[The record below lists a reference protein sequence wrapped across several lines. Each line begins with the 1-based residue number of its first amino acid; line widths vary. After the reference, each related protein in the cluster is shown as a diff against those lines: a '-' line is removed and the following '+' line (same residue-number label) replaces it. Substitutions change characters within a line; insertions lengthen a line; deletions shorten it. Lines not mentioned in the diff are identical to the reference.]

1 MIQYLKKLIYLKKIP
16 LLCIIRIIKKKV
28 GINMFLEISLE
39 VTLILCSIAV
49 FVLALLTVGIIK
61 FVQVCIK
68 QSKRNKRSKANSKR
82 SEFSE
87 TAIDIF
93 GGLDNIIETSRQ
105 LNRILV
111 KVVNKTIVKF
121 DVLKSMNIG
130 TQITGNIIKCSSEQ
144 LADALEDVKKIS
156 E

>member
-1 MIQYLKKLIYLKKIP
+1 
-16 LLCIIRIIKKKV
+16 
-28 GINMFLEISLE
+28 MFLEMTIE
-39 VTLILCSIAV
+39 VTVILCSIAV
-49 FVLALLTVGIIK
+49 FVVALLTVGIIK

-68 QSKRNKRSKANSKR
+68 QHKRNQKSKENAKRSD
-82 SEFSE
+82 FTE

-93 GGLDNIIETSRQ
+93 GGLDNILETSRQ

-111 KVVNKTIVKF
+111 KVVNKTLVKF
-121 DVLKSMNIG
+121 DVLKTMNIG

-144 LADALEDVKKIS
+144 LASALENIKQIT

>member
-1 MIQYLKKLIYLKKIP
+1 
-16 LLCIIRIIKKKV
+16 
-28 GINMFLEISLE
+28 MFLEIKLE
-39 VTLILCSIAV
+39 VMLILCSIAV
-49 FVLALLTVGIIK
+49 FIVALLAVGIIK

-68 QSKRNKRSKANSKR
+68 QNKRNKRSKLNAKR
-82 SEFSE
+82 SEFTN

-93 GGLDNIIETSRQ
+93 GGLDNILETSRQ

-111 KVVNKTIVKF
+111 KVVNKTLVKF

-144 LADALEDVKKIS
+144 LADALENVKQIT

>member
-1 MIQYLKKLIYLKKIP
+1 
-16 LLCIIRIIKKKV
+16 
-28 GINMFLEISLE
+28 MFLEIKLE
-39 VTLILCSIAV
+39 VMLILCSIAV
-49 FVLALLTVGIIK
+49 FVVALLAVGIIK

-68 QSKRNKRSKANSKR
+68 QNKRNKRSKLNAKR
-82 SEFSE
+82 SEFTN

-93 GGLDNIIETSRQ
+93 GGLDNILETSRQ

-111 KVVNKTIVKF
+111 KVVNKTLVKF

-144 LADALEDVKKIS
+144 LADALEDVKQIT